1 MIPLYVLLFITSCFL
16 LYIASTWLISSL
28 MRMAKFLGWREFV
41 VAFFVMAFAGAI
53 PNLFVGINSVL
64 HKIPELSFGDI
75 VGGNMVDLT
84 LVVALAVLVGGASL
98 PAKSKMVQSSVIFTV
113 VIAILPLIL
122 ILDGTLGRG
131 EGLILIFAFIFYIFW
146 LFSKEERFRKVYNS
160 SERKPVRNFK
170 KFLKDLGKII
180 LSLILLLIASEG
192 IVKSVYNFSEDL
204 NIALPIISILIVGL
218 ANALPEAFFAI
229 VSAKKGQSW
238 MVLGNLMG
246 SVIVPATLVL
256 GIVALLSPI
265 EIEDFSP
272 YAIARIFLVISAI
285 LFFIFVR
292 TGQKVTKKEAL
303 ILLGVYFLFV
313 IFEIFL
319 S

>member
-1 MIPLYVLLFITSCFL
+1 
-16 LYIASTWLISSL
+16 